1 MAKLITPSCSP
12 TEAAVTKTKDEL
24 GKERECV
31 CVSVCFVCEAALHWS
46 KAEIRGQS
54 GSVFLW
60 TRGNQKKKKKKKKE
74 GGGSQHPFSTLT
86 DPIKYLYSHSAGA
99 TETQLD

>member
-1 MAKLITPSCSP
+1 MS
-12 TEAAVTKTKDEL
+12 
-24 GKERECV
+24 V
-31 CVSVCFVCEAALHWS
+31 CVLCVKLLFIDPKLRFVVSLARSFCGPVET
-46 KAEIRGQS
+46 K
-54 GSVFLW
+54 
-60 TRGNQKKKKKKKKE
+60 KKKKKKKKE